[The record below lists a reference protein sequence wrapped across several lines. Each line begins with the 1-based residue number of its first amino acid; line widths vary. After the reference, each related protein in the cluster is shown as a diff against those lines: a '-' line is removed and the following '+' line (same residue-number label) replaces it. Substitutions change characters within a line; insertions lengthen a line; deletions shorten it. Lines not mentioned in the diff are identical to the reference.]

1 MNHKFIV
8 TGSRGWND
16 LDAVWEALETRVS
29 QIGDGLMYVIH
40 GDCRTGADAMAQ
52 AWVDHK
58 DEPDIIAVR
67 YPADWDLGRRAGPI
81 RNQLMID
88 QGADEVLAFI
98 RNNSPGAS
106 GTVRMARKA
115 GIPVTL
121 VRINDKETRMTESK
135 TKTTSDR
142 VSHPDLETAL
152 AAFQAEMPTVNKGKT
167 ADTGKYKYKYA
178 DIADVT
184 EAVMPL
190 LSKHGLSFSVTPRA
204 AENGYEIA
212 GTLMHESQSG
222 IVQGALPLFGRTSQ
236 EIGSS
241 ITYARRYLLGC
252 LTGMVTDED
261 EDGNMAST
269 TTERVTRQPVSRA
282 ASTVAK
288 SPDEIVAEMMET
300 TTRKQ
305 ALALWTKY
313 NFDGAPSALQD
324 QVRQHAMTLPE
335 E

>member
-29 QIGDGLMYVIH
+29 LIGGGLMYVIH
-40 GDCRTGADAMAQ
+40 GDCREGADAMAQ

-67 YPADWDLGRRAGPI
+67 YPADWSLGRRAGPI

-121 VRINDKETRMTESK
+121 VRINDKEKRVTETK
-135 TKTTSDR
+135 TKTTSDK

-212 GTLMHESQSG
+212 GILMHESRSG

-252 LTGMVTDED
+252 LTGVVTDED
-261 EDGNMAST
+261 EDGKAASET
-269 TTERVTRQPVSRA
+269 SERPQRQQVSRA
-282 ASTVAK
+282 ASTPRVD
-288 SPDEIVAEMMET
+288 PQQIVAEMLEAT
-300 TTRKQ
+300 TKTQVRN
-305 ALALWTKY
+305 LWEKH
-313 NFDGAPSALQD
+313 NVGGAPKEIQD
-324 QVRQHAMTLPE
+324 QILQHANTLPE